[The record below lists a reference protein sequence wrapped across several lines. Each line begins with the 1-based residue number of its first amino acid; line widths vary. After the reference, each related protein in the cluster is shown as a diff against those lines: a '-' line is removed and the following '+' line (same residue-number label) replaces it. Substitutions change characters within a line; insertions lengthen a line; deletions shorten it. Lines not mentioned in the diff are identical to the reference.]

1 MPRFSAHKRIMRRI
15 QKLKEEVQFNTQKI
29 REDMLSTLKEI
40 FAIASQV
47 AKGQIEVDDRKPTL
61 KQRQIW
67 AKVAA
72 YTAQIINGICKSFD
86 EKAIDTQLDEL
97 ERLINEA
104 KTGKETQE
112 T

>member
-1 MPRFSAHKRIMRRI
+1 MPRFSAHKRIIRRI
-15 QKLKEEVQFNTQKI
+15 EKLKEKVHVNTQKI
-29 REDMLSTLKEI
+29 REDTLSTLKEI
-40 FAIASQV
+40 FMIASQV

-61 KQRQIW
+61 KQRQLW

-72 YTAQIINGICKSFD
+72 YTAQIINSICKSFD

-104 KTGKETQE
+104 KAGKEVQKA
-112 T
+112 